1 MWIEHDRAMHIG
13 DEKMDVSILQTNV
26 NSLTPMPESKGR
38 VNAGINMAA
47 SGNLLPEEGQSLI
60 SVSLEEEH
68 VPALQQEK
76 VSDPAADTNEL
87 HAQVDK
93 ANEAMSMRFSNLQ
106 FTVAEGTDIPV
117 VRIEDAETG
126 ELIRQIP
133 SEEMVALS
141 KALEELKQGMLLE
154 EKA

>member
-1 MWIEHDRAMHIG
+1 
-13 DEKMDVSILQTNV
+13 MDVSTVHANV
-26 NSLTPMPESKGR
+26 NSAISAPDRKIRAGESG
-38 VNAGINMAA
+38 VNMALR
-47 SGNLLPEEGQSLI
+47 GNGLPEEGQSFITKAL
-60 SVSLEEEH
+60 SGDVASNEATGAKAEEASDSP
-68 VPALQQEK
+68 VDMGALQ
-76 VSDPAADTNEL
+76 AN
-87 HAQVDK
+87 VDK
-93 ANEAMSMRFSNLQ
+93 ANEAMSMRLSNLQ

-141 KALEELKQGMLLE
+141 KALEDLQQGMLLE

>member
-1 MWIEHDRAMHIG
+1 MHIG
-13 DEKMDVSILQTNV
+13 DVKMTVSVYANINSVMPLTEKV
-26 NSLTPMPESKGR
+26 GR
-38 VNAGINMAA
+38 SPDGANRIA
-47 SGNLLPEEGQSLI
+47 SGNNLPEEGLSLI
-60 SVSLEEEH
+60 STSLNGVENSG
-68 VPALQQEK
+68 QQMQADREK
-76 VSDPAADTNEL
+76 ETSDSPTEINEL
-87 HAQVDK
+87 RAQVDK
-93 ANEAMSMRFSNLQ
+93 ANETMSMRLSNLQ

-141 KALEELKQGMLLE
+141 KALDELKHGMLLE